1 MPINWIY
8 YDDKGALART
18 GTCNHSLLNELNRSS
33 STKENIKITWIQF
46 VKETI
51 MPIMNS
57 YSLPIVDF

>member
-1 MPINWIY
+1 MPINWIWIMMIR
-8 YDDKGALART
+8 RT
-18 GTCNHSLLNELNRSS
+18 RERNLQSLLNELNSKFYHRKHPKSLGFR
-33 STKENIKITWIQF
+33 F